1 MKDDAWM
8 EGEREETEDQI
19 AGEDART
26 RGSGEKKLSTLHDHG
41 NLQRLTQLASKTLG
55 LIESGG

>member
-1 MKDDAWM
+1 M

-19 AGEDART
+19 AGEDERT
-26 RGSGEKKLSTLHDHG
+26 RGSGGKKLSAQHDHG

-55 LIESGG
+55 LVESGG